1 MKRFDFTGSAVFR
14 VKGYVYA
21 ETQEEARAMLNN
33 DEWDDIYDD
42 FMKNLE
48 SYTIEDG
55 VEDEYCQQLEEEEE

>member
-1 MKRFDFTGSAVFR
+1 
-14 VKGYVYA
+14 
-21 ETQEEARAMLNN
+21 MLNN

-55 VEDEYCQQLEEEEE
+55 VEDEYCHQLEEEEEV